1 MIKNKEQLQEKK
13 QHVLNSFNNS
23 ICFVMKVWFTY
34 HIYKINFASELLSIS
49 YNQILLL
56 APKIE

>member
-1 MIKNKEQLQEKK
+1 MRNNFKK
-13 QHVLNSFNNS
+13 KQQHVLNSFNNS

-49 YNQILLL
+49 SNQILLL